1 VELVDSLTRS
11 PTSVGNFQQGNPFPT
26 QVGDGRRVSHI
37 IGDSPPATDN
47 NTTHGDIK
55 MNPSAQITEVR
66 DTISEIDDIANYVEI
81 TFVRVEQ
88 AIRLSLGL

>member
-1 VELVDSLTRS
+1 
-11 PTSVGNFQQGNPFPT
+11 
-26 QVGDGRRVSHI
+26 
-37 IGDSPPATDN
+37 
-47 NTTHGDIK
+47 
-55 MNPSAQITEVR
+55 MNPSAQITEVQ